1 MRETE
6 DHYFGAKGGKGV
18 AYYLTS
24 HVEAFDR
31 KKAFALP
38 VISMHE
44 AESRRIKSFEFFPST
59 QSLKHVKVHSV
70 ARQ

>member
-6 DHYFGAKGGKGV
+6 DHHFGAKGGKGV

-31 KKAFALP
+31 KKGFHTACNFY
-38 VISMHE
+38 E

-59 QSLKHVKVHSV
+59 QSLKHRKAHSV